1 MRTGYILMKKG
12 GKMNRKIFSL
22 IIMLSLLA
30 TIVVSAAK
38 AEQPMRAIV
47 VFDNTVNEKAED
59 QLLNKFGGVI
69 HKNLDLINGKAVVL
83 PNKAAAESLSKAAGV
98 KYVEPD
104 YVATINAK
112 GQPAQSLPWGVDKI
126 DADLVWPTST
136 GIGVKVA
143 ILDTGISLSHPD
155 LKNNVKGGVNT
166 INPAK
171 SANDDN
177 GHGSHVAGIVAASN
191 NSIGVIGVGPSINL
205 YAVKVLNAA
214 GSGYY
219 SDIIEGLQW
228 SVQNGMKVVNM
239 SFGAS
244 VGTQSLHDA
253 IIAANSSGITL
264 VAAAGNG
271 GIASPVGYPAAYP
284 EVIAVAATNVNNQ
297 VASFSSAGPEV
308 DVAAPGVSVYS
319 TYKGSSYATLNGTSM
334 AAPHVTGSAA
344 MLISTKGLTS
354 PADIEARLE
363 ATADLLSG
371 YSSNQQGAGLVDLDE
386 AALAP

>member
-1 MRTGYILMKKG
+1 
-12 GKMNRKIFSL
+12 MNRKIFSL

-30 TIVVSAAK
+30 TIIVSTAK
-38 AEQPMRAIV
+38 AEQPYRAIV
-47 VFDNTVNEKAED
+47 AFDSTVNERAED
-59 QLLNKFGGVI
+59 KLIDKFGGVI

-83 PNKAAAESLSKAAGV
+83 PNKAAAERLSDAAGV

-104 YVATINAK
+104 IIATISAK
-112 GQPAQSLPWGVDKI
+112 SAPQPAQSLPWGVNRI

-136 GIGVKVA
+136 ASGVKVA

-155 LKNNVKGGVNT
+155 LKNNIKGGFNT
-166 INPAK
+166 INPSK

-177 GHGSHVAGIVAASN
+177 GHGSHVAGIVAATN

-253 IIAANSSGITL
+253 IIAANSNGVTL

-271 GIASPVGYPAAYP
+271 GITSPVGYPAAYP

-297 VASFSSAGPEV
+297 VASFSSTGPEV

-319 TYKGSSYATLNGTSM
+319 TYKGSSYATLSGTSM

-344 MLISTKGLTS
+344 MLISTKGLTL

-363 ATADLLSG
+363 ATADILTG